1 MIKNS
6 TFEFEKNTLF
16 KNCILMK
23 LNLLAFI
30 GCFLWFQ
37 NSVAQYTDDI
47 NSNRPGNSM
56 SAFSVGK
63 TVFQLESGINYLDE
77 SHNFLDYTAKG
88 YGVDLTARYGFYREQ
103 LEAIVN
109 INYQNDCYNSD
120 VLSQH
125 RNGIKTTT
133 IGFKYL
139 FYDPMKN
146 YEKPVNVKSWK
157 ANHQYDWH
165 YIIPSVAGYVGF
177 NLNTHKEL
185 FSRTTETIGTFGPKA
200 MLITQNIL
208 PGAWVFVTNI
218 FMDQYGTSMQSLG
231 YVVTLTKGFNDQ
243 WSGFIENKGIKNDYY
258 SDGIF
263 TAGAAYLVSS
273 SLQLDASVS
282 RNYKDT
288 PKLLFAGIG
297 ASWRFDGNYDEVLY
311 RTPKKEK
318 KKDKSTKSKDKEKE
332 KTKKRLDEVPSV
344 KP

>member
-1 MIKNS
+1 MNLK
-6 TFEFEKNTLF
+6 
-16 KNCILMK
+16 
-23 LNLLAFI
+23 LLAFFVCI
-30 GCFLWFQ
+30 VWFQ
-37 NSVAQYTDDI
+37 NSDAQYTDDI
-47 NSNRPGNSM
+47 NSNRPGNSV

-63 TVFQLESGINYLDE
+63 TVFQLESGVNYLDE
-77 SHNFLDYTAKG
+77 SHTILDYKAKG
-88 YGVDLTARYGFYREQ
+88 YGVDLTARYGFYKEQ
-103 LEAIVN
+103 LEAVVTL
-109 INYQNDCYNSD
+109 NYQNDYYNSD
-120 VLSQH
+120 ILSQH

-133 IGFKYL
+133 VGFKYL

-146 YEKPVNVKSWK
+146 YEKPTNFLSWK
-157 ANHQYDWH
+157 ANHKYDWH

-208 PGAWVFVTNI
+208 PKSCVLITNI

-243 WSGFIENKGIKNDYY
+243 WTGFIENKGIKNDYY
-258 SDGIF
+258 SDVIF
-263 TAGAAYLVSS
+263 TAGVAYLVSN

-288 PKLLFAGIG
+288 PKLLYAGIG

-318 KKDKSTKSKDKEKE
+318 KKDKSKKSKEKE

>member
-1 MIKNS
+1 
-6 TFEFEKNTLF
+6 
-16 KNCILMK
+16 MK
-23 LNLLAFI
+23 LKLLAIFS
-30 GCFLWFQ
+30 CSLWFL
-37 NSVAQYTDDI
+37 NSFAQYTDDI

-56 SAFSVGK
+56 SAFSLGK

-77 SHNFLDYTAKG
+77 SHNLLDYKAKG

-103 LEAIVN
+103 FEAVIN
-109 INYQNDCYNSD
+109 LNYQNDCYDSEL
-120 VLSQH
+120 LSQH
-125 RNGIKTTT
+125 RKGIKTTT

-146 YEKPVNVKSWK
+146 YDKPTNVYSWK

-165 YIIPSVAGYVGF
+165 YIIPSLAGYVGF
-177 NLNTHKEL
+177 NLNSNKEL

-208 PGAWVFVTNI
+208 PKSCVLITNV

-243 WSGFIENKGIKNDYY
+243 WTGFIENKGIKNDYY

-263 TAGAAYLVSS
+263 TAGAASLVSS

-288 PKLLFAGIG
+288 PKLLYAGLG
-297 ASWRFDGNYDEVLY
+297 ASWRFDDNYNEVLY
-311 RTPKKEK
+311 RSPKKEK
-318 KKDKSTKSKDKEKE
+318 KKDKSKKSKEKE

>member
-1 MIKNS
+1 
-6 TFEFEKNTLF
+6 
-16 KNCILMK
+16 MK
-23 LNLLAFI
+23 LNLLAVF
-30 GCFLWFQ
+30 GCIVWFQ

-63 TVFQLESGINYLDE
+63 TVFQLESGLNYLNE
-77 SHNFLDYTAKG
+77 SHNLLDYIAKG

-109 INYQNDCYNSD
+109 LNYQNDCYNSD

-139 FYDPMKN
+139 FYDPMKD
-146 YEKPVNVKSWK
+146 YEKAVDVKSWK

-165 YIIPSVAGYVGF
+165 YIIPSVAGYVGM
-177 NLNTHKEL
+177 NYNTNKEL

-208 PGAWVFVTNI
+208 PRACVLITNI
-218 FMDQYGTSMQSLG
+218 FMDQYGTSMKSLG

-243 WSGFIENKGIKNDYY
+243 WTGFIENKGIKNEYY

-263 TAGAAYLVSS
+263 TAGAAYLVSN

-288 PKLLFAGIG
+288 PKLLFVGLG
-297 ASWRFDGNYDEVLY
+297 VSWRFDGNYDEVLY

-318 KKDKSTKSKDKEKE
+318 KKDKSKKSKEKE
-332 KTKKRLDEVPSV
+332 KTKKRLDAVPSV
-344 KP
+344 K